1 MCLTYLFLRT
11 TTLNV
16 LAHSN
21 HKLNALCKCKMT
33 LQCGVQIELAFLT
46 SCFAAAPSLDAH
58 DVRCIES
65 RARLDILISFRH
77 QSEVHLGD

>member
-1 MCLTYLFLRT
+1 
-11 TTLNV
+11 
-16 LAHSN
+16 
-21 HKLNALCKCKMT
+21 MT

-65 RARLDILISFRH
+65 RARLDILEDADQFQAPGRS
-77 QSEVHLGD
+77 SPG